1 MTSRWVT
8 EKIAEDAPAVWR
20 MNSEECEG
28 EPDVTLLN
36 FFIIVGA
43 IRAASMAPERATKE
57 EDAVQWTSCAGS
69 FAAMKITN

>member
-1 MTSRWVT
+1 
-8 EKIAEDAPAVWR
+8 
-20 MNSEECEG
+20 MNSEECER

-57 EDAVQWTSCAGS
+57 EDAVQWTSCVGS